1 VVKILMSYAMKEATR
16 LAGQVALSKQY
27 EKIQNRKNQ
36 ILSLVGVGK
45 EKLQKAVDGVK
56 NLI

>member
-1 VVKILMSYAMKEATR
+1 MKEATR
-16 LAGQVALSKQY
+16 LAGLAVASKQY
-27 EKIQNRKNQ
+27 EKVQNRKNQ

-45 EKLQKAVDGVK
+45 EKLQKAIDGVK

>member
-1 VVKILMSYAMKEATR
+1 MSYAMKEATK
-16 LAGQVALSKQY
+16 LAAQVIASKQY
-27 EKIQNRKNQ
+27 EKVQNRKNQ

-45 EKLQKAVDGVK
+45 EKLQKAVDAVK